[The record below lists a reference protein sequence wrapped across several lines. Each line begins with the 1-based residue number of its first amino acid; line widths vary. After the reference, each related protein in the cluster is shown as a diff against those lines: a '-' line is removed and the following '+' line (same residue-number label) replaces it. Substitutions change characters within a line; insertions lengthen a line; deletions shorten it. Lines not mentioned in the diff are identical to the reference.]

1 LSQPLRHP
9 AVLVR
14 ELAVTRRVLEVI
26 VPTLAMFG
34 EVLVGLG
41 GSILTFRGFVQ
52 AVCCGSLGCHRQ
64 LPHPLGLF
72 TDANG
77 IFEAPRLLTA
87 FGLPADVCVGHQRLL
102 LVNRRVASSRAT
114 KTGSVKRVENRQVRV
129 GPVAHLLGAEAV
141 RLEYPTQVVF
151 ESVTLGVND
160 GARIGIVGRNGDGKS
175 SLLGLLTGQLRP
187 DSGRVTRRSGLRVSA
202 LSQADTLD
210 PERTVGWTL
219 VADQPEHQWAGD
231 ARVREVVDG
240 LVSDIAW
247 DATISTLS
255 GGQRRRV
262 QLAQL
267 LIGEWDV
274 IALDEPTNHLDI
286 EGITWLAGHL
296 RQRWARNTGGLL
308 LVTHDRWFLDE
319 VATTTWEV
327 HDGIVEPF
335 EGGYAAYVLQ
345 RVERDRLAS
354 AAEAKR
360 QNLMRKELAWLRRGP
375 PARTSK
381 PKFRIEAANQL
392 IADVPPLRNTV
403 ELAKLATARLGK
415 DVIDLLDVS
424 VSFDGRPVLRD
435 VEWRIAPGERTGIV
449 GANGAGKS
457 TLLGLITGSVA
468 PDTGRVKRGKTV
480 RLAMLDQRGEEL
492 AAVAGDRIADLLGG
506 LRGGYQVDGREV
518 TPAQLL
524 ERLGFARGQ
533 LSARVDDLSGGQ
545 RRRLQ
550 LMLTLLAE
558 PNVLLLD
565 EPTNDVDTDTL
576 TAVED
581 LLDSW
586 AGTLIV
592 VSHDRYLLERVTD
605 QQYAILDGRLRHLPG
620 GIDEYLRLAAR
631 RTTTSASLAP
641 SSGPSSGPARFE
653 PATVSGSQRRAAEK
667 ELAAVDRQLARLAD
681 RIAAKHHELAEHDQS
696 DHVGLTRLTRELRGL
711 EGEVAER
718 ESRWLELSEALE

>member
-1 LSQPLRHP
+1 
-9 AVLVR
+9 
-14 ELAVTRRVLEVI
+14 
-26 VPTLAMFG
+26 
-34 EVLVGLG
+34 
-41 GSILTFRGFVQ
+41 
-52 AVCCGSLGCHRQ
+52 
-64 LPHPLGLF
+64 
-72 TDANG
+72 
-77 IFEAPRLLTA
+77 
-87 FGLPADVCVGHQRLL
+87 
-102 LVNRRVASSRAT
+102 
-114 KTGSVKRVENRQVRV
+114 
-129 GPVAHLLGAEAV
+129 VAHLLGAEGI

-187 DSGRVTRRSGLRVSA
+187 DAGRVTRRSGLRVSA

-210 PERTVGWTL
+210 ADRTVGWTL
-219 VADQPEHQWAGD
+219 VGDQPEHQWAGD
-231 ARVREVVDG
+231 ARVRDVVDG

-247 DATISTLS
+247 NATISTLS

-262 QLAQL
+262 QLAGL

-286 EGITWLAGHL
+286 EGITWLAEHL

-319 VATTTWEV
+319 VATATWEV

-345 RVERDRLAS
+345 RVERDRVTA

-392 IADVPPLRNTV
+392 IADVPPLRDTV

-415 DVIDLLDVS
+415 VVVDLLDVS
-424 VSFDGRPVLRD
+424 VSFGGRPVLRD

-457 TLLGLITGSVA
+457 TLLGLIAGTVS
-468 PDTGRVKRGKTV
+468 PDSGRVKRGKTV
-480 RLAMLDQRGEEL
+480 RLAVLDQRGEEL
-492 AAVAGDRIADLLGG
+492 AALARDRIADVLGG
-506 LRGGYQVDGREV
+506 LRGGYEVEGREV

-524 ERLGFARGQ
+524 ERLGFGRGQ
-533 LSARVDDLSGGQ
+533 LSARVGDLSGGQ

-550 LMLTLLAE
+550 LMLTLLSE

-565 EPTNDVDTDTL
+565 EPTNDVDTDML
-576 TAVED
+576 TAMED

-586 AGTLIV
+586 PGTLIV

-620 GIDEYLRLAAR
+620 GVDEYLRLAAHRTVAPTAGTVAAEPAAAMSGAQR
-631 RTTTSASLAP
+631 RT
-641 SSGPSSGPARFE
+641 
-653 PATVSGSQRRAAEK
+653 AEK

-681 RIAAKHHELAEHDQS
+681 RIAAKHHELADHDQS
-696 DHVGLTRLTRELRGL
+696 DHVGLSRLTGELRGL
-711 EGEVAER
+711 EGEVAAT
-718 ESRWLELSEALE
+718 ESRWLDLSEMLE

>member
-1 LSQPLRHP
+1 
-9 AVLVR
+9 
-14 ELAVTRRVLEVI
+14 
-26 VPTLAMFG
+26 M
-34 EVLVGLG
+34 
-41 GSILTFRGFVQ
+41 
-52 AVCCGSLGCHRQ
+52 
-64 LPHPLGLF
+64 
-72 TDANG
+72 
-77 IFEAPRLLTA
+77 
-87 FGLPADVCVGHQRLL
+87 
-102 LVNRRVASSRAT
+102 
-114 KTGSVKRVENRQVRV
+114 
-129 GPVAHLLGAEAV
+129 AHLLGAEAV
-141 RLEYPTQVVF
+141 HLEYPTQVVF
-151 ESVTLGVND
+151 ESITLGVND

-175 SLLGLLTGQLRP
+175 SLLRLLTGEQQP
-187 DSGRVTRRSGLRVSA
+187 DAGRVTRRSGLRVGA

-210 PERTVGWTL
+210 PDHSVGWTL
-219 VADQPEHQWAGD
+219 VGDAAEHQWAGD
-231 ARVREVVDG
+231 PRVRDVVAG
-240 LVSDIAW
+240 LVSDIDWRASV
-247 DATISTLS
+247 STLS

-262 QLAQL
+262 QLARL

-335 EGGYAAYVLQ
+335 DGGYAAYVLQ
-345 RVERDRLAS
+345 RVERDRMAA

-360 QNLMRKELAWLRRGP
+360 QNLMRKELAWLRRGA

-392 IADVPPLRNTV
+392 IADVPPLRNSV

-415 DVIDLLDVS
+415 DVVDLLDVS

-457 TLLGLITGSVA
+457 TLLGLIDGTVR
-468 PDTGRVKRGKTV
+468 PDSGRVKRGKTV
-480 RLAMLDQRGEEL
+480 QLGVLDQRGAEL
-492 AAVAGDRIADLLGG
+492 AAIADDRISDVLGR
-506 LRGGYQVDGREV
+506 LRAGYRVDGREV

-524 ERLGFARGQ
+524 ERLGFGRGQ
-533 LSARVDDLSGGQ
+533 LAARVGDLSGGQ

-550 LMLTLLAE
+550 LMLTLLSE

-576 TAVED
+576 AAMED

-586 AGTLIV
+586 PGTLIV

-605 QQYAILDGRLRHLPG
+605 QQYAVLDGRLRHLPG
-620 GIDEYLRLAAR
+620 GIDEYLRLAAQR
-631 RTTTSASLAP
+631 RDAAP
-641 SSGPSSGPARFE
+641 PAGPTPVAPQAMSGA
-653 PATVSGSQRRAAEK
+653 QRRAAEK
-667 ELAAVDRQLARLAD
+667 ELAAADRRLARLAEQIKD
-681 RIAAKHHELAEHDQS
+681 KHEELAAHDQS
-696 DHVGLTRLTRELRGL
+696 DHVGITRLTRELRAL
-711 EGEVAER
+711 EDEVAAA
-718 ESRWLELSEALE
+718 ESRWLELSELLE